1 MKYRGIRGRLK
12 TQDWSQTKPIP
23 QNHKEC
29 EIESKQAT
37 GKQWKLRK
45 RNKRNWEP
53 NLTRKTERKTGE
65 INKKGSNLTPKKK
78 RKIEEMKKKALGQA
92 TGKQRKLRKRIR
104 RNWGNKGVSEKFCVQ
119 PCLFLKN

>member
-1 MKYRGIRGRLK
+1 
-12 TQDWSQTKPIP
+12 
-23 QNHKEC
+23 
-29 EIESKQAT
+29 
-37 GKQWKLRK
+37 LRK